1 MRQLSVLLLLL
12 LSPRLAPAQ
21 TPPPP
26 TPQPAQP
33 STQVPQLSPQSAY
46 DEAMRPLDITHRS
59 VKNWSD
65 AELAALAAGMKQAS
79 DSCIARTPEQF
90 TGEDLL
96 AYARLCTL
104 GQQWDL
110 VRRAATNY
118 LIAQSAA
125 TPAEKLTGFP
135 NLAAAFEYEILASLR
150 LDDPVNAFGTA
161 QTMLRTV
168 PYNDL
173 VSDATNATIHYVQ
186 MIHTDQALNLLNQRQ
201 PILLSLLRAHTAP
214 SSALASSVHPPL
226 PLYTLYA
233 DAIALPAMQQFAN
246 RPKDAAASFDELEA
260 ALPASL
266 SADDAILTAQS
277 RRQYQLLGSPLPD
290 IATFADLLNP
300 SSVPTRALD
309 KQLGT
314 ATVLFL
320 FPDWCAQCVG
330 MGKQFT
336 STAIRLNRQ
345 DARFYALLA
354 QANQPP
360 PTLKATPK
368 SASRAAAPHSTKPAA
383 AGAATQPADPQSAP
397 KPTAAELLAGTPTLV
412 VPNEAL
418 AAFLATD
425 FPLIVVADHS
435 GIVRSIQVAPENAL
449 VADSLIDQI
458 VDRVIEQWP
467 PLQPK

>member
-1 MRQLSVLLLLL
+1 
-12 LSPRLAPAQ
+12 
-21 TPPPP
+21 
-26 TPQPAQP
+26 
-33 STQVPQLSPQSAY
+33 
-46 DEAMRPLDITHRS
+46 MRPLDITRRS
-59 VKNWSD
+59 FNNWSD
-65 AELAALAAGMKQAS
+65 AELAAFAAGMKQAS
-79 DSCIARTPEQF
+79 DSCIARTPDQF
-90 TGEDLL
+90 TGEELL
-96 AYARLCTL
+96 DYARLCTL

-135 NLAAAFEYEILASLR
+135 NLATAFEYEILASLR
-150 LDDPVNAFGTA
+150 LDDPVSAFGTA

-168 PYNDL
+168 PYDDL
-173 VSDATNATIHYVQ
+173 ASDATNATIHYVQ
-186 MIHTDQALNLLNQRQ
+186 MIHTDQVLNLLNQRQ
-201 PILLSLLRAHTAP
+201 PILLSLLRAHTPP
-214 SSALASSVHPPL
+214 SPATASSVHPPL

-246 RPKDAAASFDELEA
+246 RPRDAAASFAELEA

-309 KQLGT
+309 KQFGS

-320 FPDWCAQCVG
+320 FPDWCAQCVD

-336 STAIRLNRQ
+336 STAIRLNQ
-345 DARFYALLA
+345 QNARFYALLA

-360 PTLKATPK
+360 PTLKAAPK
-368 SASRAAAPHSTKPAA
+368 PAASAAAQHSTKPAA
-383 AGAATQPADPQSAP
+383 ANAATRHVDPESTP

-412 VPNEAL
+412 VPNQTL
-418 AAFLATD
+418 TAFVATD

-435 GIVRSIQVAPENAL
+435 GIVRNIQVAPENAL

-467 PLQPK
+467 PPQSK

>member
-1 MRQLSVLLLLL
+1 
-12 LSPRLAPAQ
+12 
-21 TPPPP
+21 
-26 TPQPAQP
+26 
-33 STQVPQLSPQSAY
+33 
-46 DEAMRPLDITHRS
+46 MRPLFITRRS
-59 VKNWSD
+59 FNNWSD
-65 AELAALAAGMKQAS
+65 AELASFTAGMKQAG
-79 DSCIARTPEQF
+79 DSCLARTPDQF
-90 TGEDLL
+90 TGEELL
-96 AYARLCTL
+96 DYARLCTL
-104 GQQWDL
+104 GQQWEL

-118 LIAQSAA
+118 LIAQSLA
-125 TPAEKLTGFP
+125 TPADKLTGFP
-135 NLAAAFEYEILASLR
+135 SLAAAFDYVVQASLR
-150 LDDPVNAFGTA
+150 LDNPVNAFGTA

-168 PYNDL
+168 PYDDL
-173 VSDATNATIHYVQ
+173 ASDATNATIRYVQ

-201 PILLSLLRAHTAP
+201 PILLALLRAHAPP
-214 SSALASSVHPPL
+214 SSAIAASARPPL

-246 RPKDAAASFDELEA
+246 RPKDAAASFAELQA

-266 SADDAILTAQS
+266 SADDAILTAES

-290 IATFADLLNP
+290 IPTFADLLNP

-309 KQLGT
+309 KQPGA

-320 FPDWCAQCVG
+320 FPDWCAQCVD

-360 PTLKATPK
+360 PTPKATPK
-368 SASRAAAPHSTKPAA
+368 PAFRPAAPHGTKPAA
-383 AGAATQPADPQSAP
+383 ANAAAQHVDPQSIP

-412 VPNEAL
+412 VPNQTL
-418 AAFLATD
+418 TAFVATD

-435 GIVRSIQVAPENAL
+435 GIVRCIRVAPENAL
-449 VADSLIDQI
+449 VPDGLIDQI

-467 PLQPK
+467 PPQSK